1 MSQTPSSDGRPEPG
15 ESPQH
20 LFSYGTLQLPQ
31 VQLSQFGR
39 LLEGRPDRLP
49 GHRTTSVLITDPAV
63 IEASGTDRHPLVVPS
78 ADPADAVEGQVFPVG
93 EADLA
98 LADSYEVDDYVRTQV
113 TLESG
118 LRAWVYLERPR
129 PAPGAR
135 RPADT
140 EEDIRQWLRGL
151 EVFAGPLAG
160 FDPASAPAD
169 PVALF
174 LDWLRAAVAA
184 GVPDPHAMTLSTV
197 GEDGLPDARVL
208 ILKNV
213 DDDGWQFAVHGSS
226 PKGRQL
232 ARRPGAALTF
242 YWPPLGR
249 QVRLRGPVGPA
260 PAEQSA
266 ADLLARATTARA
278 EALIG
283 RQSRHL
289 TGPEERAS
297 ALREALARI
306 ASDPGLVSPDWT
318 LYTLAPTA
326 IEFWQADKDRLHERL
341 RYERPDPRGPWE
353 RHRLWP

>member
-1 MSQTPSSDGRPEPG
+1 MSQTPSSDGQPEPG
-15 ESPQH
+15 ESPQY

-49 GHRTTSVLITDPAV
+49 GHRTTSILITDPAV
-63 IEASGTDRHPLVVPS
+63 IEASGTDRHPLVVAS
-78 ADPADAVEGQVFPVG
+78 ADPADGVEGQVFTVG
-93 EADLA
+93 AADLA
-98 LADSYEVDDYVRTQV
+98 LADSYEVDDYARALV
-113 TLESG
+113 TLDSG
-118 LRAWVYLERPR
+118 VRAWVYLERPR
-129 PAPGAR
+129 PAAGTERPTDPDGIR
-135 RPADT
+135 R
-140 EEDIRQWLRGL
+140 WLRGL
-151 EVFAGPLAG
+151 EVFAGPLAE

-197 GEDGLPDARVL
+197 GEDGIPDARVL

-213 DDDGWQFAVHGSS
+213 DDDGWQFAVHGDS

-249 QVRLRGPVGPA
+249 QIRLRGTVEAA

-297 ALREALARI
+297 ALREARARI
-306 ASDPGLVSPDWT
+306 AADPGLVSPEWT
-318 LYTLAPTA
+318 LYTLVPTE

-341 RYERPDPRGPWE
+341 RYERPDRRGPWA
-353 RHRLWP
+353 RYPLWP